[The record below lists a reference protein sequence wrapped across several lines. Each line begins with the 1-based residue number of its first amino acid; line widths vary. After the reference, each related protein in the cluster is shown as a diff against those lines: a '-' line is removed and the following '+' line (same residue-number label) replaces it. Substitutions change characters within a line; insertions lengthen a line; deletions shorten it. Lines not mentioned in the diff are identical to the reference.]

1 MAGFFHTLLTTI
13 GLKKDYSHVILP
25 PESERRE
32 HVERLRQLI
41 ALLLADEERTFHP
54 FVAAATDHLVA
65 SIESSERAREE
76 FAEARDL
83 YNGMWGG
90 MGSMSDFYFVKG
102 SAEEQAQRSARFDIL
117 IGQLGSFFSEDQ
129 TD

>member
-1 MAGFFHTLLTTI
+1 MTGFFHTVLTAI

-25 PESERRE
+25 SESERRE
-32 HVERLRQLI
+32 HVERLRQLR
-41 ALLLADEERTFHP
+41 ALMLADEERTFHS

-65 SIESSERAREE
+65 SIESPQRAREE

-102 SAEEQAQRSARFDIL
+102 SEEERAQRSALFDTL
-117 IGQLGSFFSEDQ
+117 VGQLGSFFSQDQ
-129 TD
+129 AD